1 MLLFLLWWNNNNA
14 IIWIKNLKKEHERD
28 KGNIR

>member
-1 MLLFLLWWNNNNA
+1 MLLFLLWWNNNA

-28 KGNIR
+28 KENIR